1 MKGVVKYASGEGNVE
16 LRDVPEPKAGPG
28 QVVIEVKVAGVC
40 GTDLHIYHDEYASRP
55 PVVLGHELSGV
66 VAECGPGATA
76 FAPGDRVTSRT
87 YFYTCGKCRYCQT
100 GRGNLCSSRLSI
112 GSGVNGA
119 MARYLLVPEG
129 NLHRLPDNVSFLGGA
144 LSEPLA
150 CCVNAVLRVNKPLPY
165 EDVLVV
171 GPGAI
176 GLLAMQLVKAA
187 GARATI
193 VGTPADEP
201 RLALAK
207 RLGADETIFTSQVDE
222 LSERAGQGGF
232 DSVLEC
238 SGAAGGVET
247 ALRLVRKGG
256 RYTQVGLTGRK
267 VNFDIDQIVYKEV
280 EFTGT
285 FAHVWSVWEPALRL
299 MASGAVQT
307 EPLVSHRF
315 PLSQWREAF
324 DTFARREGV
333 KIVLEPE

>member
-1 MKGVVKYASGEGNVE
+1 MKAVVKYARGVSNVD

-28 QVVIEVKVAGVC
+28 QVVVEVKAAGVC
-40 GTDLHIYHDEYASRP
+40 GTDIHIYHDEYASRP
-55 PVVLGHELSGV
+55 PVVLGHELAGI

-100 GRGNLCSSRLSI
+100 GRNNLCASRLSI

-119 MARYLLVPEG
+119 MAKYVLVPED
-129 NLHRLPDNVSFLGGA
+129 NLHRLPDNVGFLGGA
-144 LSEPLA
+144 LTEPLA
-150 CCVNAVLRVNKPLPY
+150 CCVRAVLEANKPMPH
-165 EDVLVV
+165 EEVLVV

-176 GLLAMQLVKAA
+176 GLLTLQLVKAC

-193 VGTPADEP
+193 IGTPADEQ
-201 RLALAK
+201 RLALAEQ
-207 RLGADETIFTSQVDE
+207 LGADEIVLTSH
-222 LSERAGQGGF
+222 LAGLAARLGDGGF

-256 RYTQVGLTGRK
+256 RYTQVGLTGKK
-267 VNFDIDQIVYKEV
+267 VDFDIDQIVYKEI

-285 FAHVWSVWEPALRL
+285 FAQVWSVWEPALRL
-299 MASGAVQT
+299 MASGVVRT

-315 PLSQWREAF
+315 PLSRWQEAF

-333 KIVLEPE
+333 KILLEPE